1 MSKPSKPNNI
11 AASPS
16 AETTFIARVIPWPKD
31 GEPGYCNLHWT
42 VPDKAGMR
50 GRACSRIEDF
60 MGMARWGAAKPG
72 AVKDIYF
79 CLSSQKTTGKVING
93 NATALRNAHN
103 VLALK
108 SLWMDIDV
116 KPEKGY
122 ATINDA
128 IDALTAFR
136 QAANLPPPTAIV
148 LSGSGVHV
156 YWISD
161 KPLTVEEWRP
171 YAEGLEALAKT
182 HGLKRDPGLTTDS
195 VRILRVPG
203 TFNYK
208 TTPPKGVRLA
218 GLSPADLNFEKT
230 LGHLRVAPSAVSG
243 PITKQVDLLYDP
255 KLFPLR
261 ALPQTHGI
269 DSLAAGIHA
278 NDDTPLD
285 YAEVIKNCPHFRET
299 ARTHGA
305 GTEQGLWM
313 LDVLA
318 MHVHAG
324 RPQTRALSSAAVTRR
339 TRRVKPTRCSIA
351 KVPERAERGLGWPSC
366 SAFESAGCKECAGCP
381 FKGKIRSPLNLAA
394 RVAPPA
400 TAFS

>member
-122 ATINDA
+122 ATTNEA
-128 IDALTAFR
+128 IDALTAFVKS
-136 QAANLPPPTAIV
+136 AHIPPPTALV
-148 LSGSGVHV
+148 LSGSGGLHA

-161 KPLTVEEWRP
+161 TPLTVEEWRP
-171 YAEGLEALAKT
+171 YAEGLEALTKH

-195 VRILRVPG
+195 VRVLRVPG

-208 TTPPKGVRLA
+208 STPPKGVRLA
-218 GLSPADLNFEKT
+218 ALSQSDLSFAKSLAHIRVVSTAVTAPVTKT
-230 LGHLRVAPSAVSG
+230 VG
-243 PITKQVDLLYDP
+243 LLYDP
-255 KLFPLR
+255 K
-261 ALPQTHGI
+261 
-269 DSLAAGIHA
+269 
-278 NDDTPLD
+278 
-285 YAEVIKNCPHFRET
+285 
-299 ARTHGA
+299 
-305 GTEQGLWM
+305 
-313 LDVLA
+313 
-318 MHVHAG
+318 
-324 RPQTRALSSAAVTRR
+324 
-339 TRRVKPTRCSIA
+339 
-351 KVPERAERGLGWPSC
+351 
-366 SAFESAGCKECAGCP
+366 
-381 FKGKIRSPLNLAA
+381 
-394 RVAPPA
+394 
-400 TAFS
+400 